1 MRGDFDMIIEGK
13 TFVHHYSPKRRDERG
28 EVVRTVV
35 FRHGDDPYICCMKE
49 VDVIYDKVRRL
60 LTTVET
66 WLDCSVDDE
75 ITEEM
80 VQGLYIGI
88 NKTMAVVASDIEE
101 LITTH
106 KVTDRR
112 DLFELRDVVV
122 QLQEIADDLF
132 KPYINSSSTEI
143 LNQG

>member
-1 MRGDFDMIIEGK
+1 MDLPSY
-13 TFVHHYSPKRRDERG
+13 VH
-28 EVVRTVV
+28 EV
-35 FRHGDDPYICCMKE
+35 
-49 VDVIYDKVRRL
+49 
-60 LTTVET
+60 
-66 WLDCSVDDE
+66 
-75 ITEEM
+75 
-80 VQGLYIGI
+80 
-88 NKTMAVVASDIEE
+88 MAVVASDIEE

-112 DLFELRDVVV
+112 DLFELRDVAV

>member
-1 MRGDFDMIIEGK
+1 MIIETK
-13 TFVHHYSPKRRDERG
+13 TFVHHYSPEKRDERG
-28 EVVRTVV
+28 EVVRTIV
-35 FRHGDDPYICCMKE
+35 FRQADDPYMRCKEE

-66 WLDCSVDDE
+66 WLEYSLDDDIKNE
-75 ITEEM
+75 T
-80 VQGLYIGI
+80 VQALRISI

-143 LNQG
+143 LHQG

>member
-1 MRGDFDMIIEGK
+1 MIIEGK

-28 EVVRTVV
+28 EVVRTIV
-35 FRHGDDPYICCMKE
+35 FRQEDDPYMRCKEE

-60 LTTVET
+60 LNTVDT
-66 WLDCSVDDE
+66 WLEYSLDDDIKNE
-75 ITEEM
+75 T
-80 VQGLYIGI
+80 VQALRISI

-143 LNQG
+143 LHRG

>member
-60 LTTVET
+60 LNTVDT
-66 WLDCSVDDE
+66 WLEYSLDDDIKNE
-75 ITEEM
+75 T
-80 VQGLYIGI
+80 VQALRISI
-88 NKTMAVVASDIEE
+88 NKTLTIVTKDIKE
-101 LITTH
+101 LIYH
-106 KVTDRR
+106 YQVTDR
-112 DLFELRDVVV
+112 DDVDAINDVAV
-122 QLQEIADDLF
+122 QLHEIADDIF
-132 KPYINSSSTEI
+132 KTYIM
-143 LNQG
+143 Q

>member
-1 MRGDFDMIIEGK
+1 MRGDFDMIIERK
-13 TFVHHYSPKRRDERG
+13 TFVHHYSPERRDESG
-28 EVVRTVV
+28 TVVRTIV
-35 FRHGDDPYICCMKE
+35 FRQADDPYMRCKEE

-75 ITEEM
+75 ITAEM

-88 NKTMAVVASDIEE
+88 NKTMAVVVSDIEE
-101 LITTH
+101 LITIH

-122 QLQEIADDLF
+122 QLQEIADDIF
-132 KPYINSSSTEI
+132 KSYIK
-143 LNQG
+143 Q

>member
-1 MRGDFDMIIEGK
+1 MIIEGK

-35 FRHGDDPYICCMKE
+35 FRQGDDPYICCMKE

>member
-1 MRGDFDMIIEGK
+1 MRGDFDMIIERK
-13 TFVHHYSPKRRDERG
+13 TFVHHYSPEKRDENG
-28 EVVRTVV
+28 TVVRTIV
-35 FRHGDDPYICCMKE
+35 FRQADDPYMRCKEE

-75 ITEEM
+75 ITAEM

-88 NKTMAVVASDIEE
+88 NKTMAVVVSDIEE
-101 LITTH
+101 LITIH

-122 QLQEIADDLF
+122 QLQEIADDIF
-132 KPYINSSSTEI
+132 KSYIK
-143 LNQG
+143 Q

>member
-1 MRGDFDMIIEGK
+1 MIIEGK

-35 FRHGDDPYICCMKE
+35 FRQGDDPYICCMKE

-60 LTTVET
+60 VTTVET

>member
-1 MRGDFDMIIEGK
+1 MIMEGTK
-13 TFVHHYSPKRRDERG
+13 IIHHYSPERRDEQG
-28 EVVRTVV
+28 KVVRTII
-35 FRHGDDPYICCMKE
+35 FRQAGDPYMHCKEE
-49 VDVIYDKVRRL
+49 VDVIYNKVCKL

-80 VQGLYIGI
+80 VQAMYVSI
-88 NKTMAVVASDIEE
+88 NKTMAVVATDVEE

-112 DLFELRDVVV
+112 DLFEIRDVVT
-122 QLQEIADDLF
+122 QLQEVADDLF
-132 KPYINSSSTEI
+132 QPYMK
-143 LNQG
+143 Q

>member
-1 MRGDFDMIIEGK
+1 M
-13 TFVHHYSPKRRDERG
+13 
-28 EVVRTVV
+28 
-35 FRHGDDPYICCMKE
+35 FRQGDDPYICCMKE

-66 WLDCSVDDE
+66 WLEYSLDDDIKNE
-75 ITEEM
+75 T
-80 VQGLYIGI
+80 VQALRISI

-132 KPYINSSSTEI
+132 KPYINSSSTKI

>member
-1 MRGDFDMIIEGK
+1 MIIETK
-13 TFVHHYSPKRRDERG
+13 TFVHHYSPEKRDERG
-28 EVVRTVV
+28 EVVRTIV
-35 FRHGDDPYICCMKE
+35 FRQADDPYMRCKEE

-106 KVTDRR
+106 KVTDRS

-143 LNQG
+143 LNQD

>member
-1 MRGDFDMIIEGK
+1 MVMEGK
-13 TFVHHYSPKRRDERG
+13 TFVHHYSPEKRDESG
-28 EVVRTVV
+28 EVVRTIV
-35 FRHGDDPYICCMKE
+35 FRQADDPYMYCKEE

-60 LTTVET
+60 LNTVDT
-66 WLDCSVDDE
+66 WLEYSLDDDIKNE
-75 ITEEM
+75 T
-80 VQGLYIGI
+80 VQALRISI

-143 LNQG
+143 LHQG

>member
-1 MRGDFDMIIEGK
+1 MIIEGK
-13 TFVHHYSPKRRDERG
+13 TFVHHYSPERRDESG
-28 EVVRTVV
+28 TVVRTIV
-35 FRHGDDPYICCMKE
+35 FRNAGDPYMRCKEE
-49 VDVIYDKVRRL
+49 VDVIYDKVRRF

>member
-1 MRGDFDMIIEGK
+1 MIIERK
-13 TFVHHYSPKRRDERG
+13 TFVHHYSPERRDESG
-28 EVVRTVV
+28 TVVRTIV
-35 FRHGDDPYICCMKE
+35 FRQADDPYMRCKEE

-75 ITEEM
+75 ITAEM

-88 NKTMAVVASDIEE
+88 NKTMAVVVSDIEE
-101 LITTH
+101 LITIH

-122 QLQEIADDLF
+122 QLQEIADDIF
-132 KPYINSSSTEI
+132 KSYIK
-143 LNQG
+143 Q